1 MAWST
6 PKSWNVG
13 DVLTAADMNQYVRD
27 QFNAVAPVGS
37 YILVAANATTVE
49 TTLNGGWLECNGVS
63 VLRAT
68 YPSLSSYLSG
78 LTPSYPFGSADGTHM
93 TLPPASGRTLVTL
106 AGAGGHTDVT
116 TLGNNDGVALANR
129 RPKHRHAPHSHGTS
143 TGTTFIGLT
152 GTSGNNTGS
161 NAMAN
166 QQNQLWSA
174 ALTGTA
180 DGGSG
185 NANDS
190 LDAPAYLVAG
200 VLYIKF

>member
-78 LTPSYPFGSADGTHM
+78 LTPPYPFGSADGTHM

-129 RPKHRHAPHSHGTS
+129 RPKHRHTPHSHASSSPSLSGLQSNVGGTLNLVNPPL
-143 TGTTFIGLT
+143 GA
-152 GTSGNNTGS
+152 TS
-161 NAMAN
+161 
-166 QQNQLWSA
+166 
-174 ALTGTA
+174 TA